1 MVETSKIA
9 DTKKPMVKSFFDSA
23 TSTITHVI
31 YEAAG
36 SECAIVDSVM
46 DFDPKSGR
54 LTTRSADQVID
65 FVRKHDLKAQWLLE
79 THAHADHISAAP
91 YLREQLG
98 GLIGI
103 GEGIKQVQKVFK
115 KVFNLEERFNADGE
129 QFDYLFV
136 KDEIFFIGNL
146 KVKAMHVPGHTPAD
160 MAYVVEGS
168 MVFVGDTLFMPDVGT
183 ARCDFPGGDAHIL
196 YQSVQK
202 LFSMPGETRL
212 FLCHD
217 YPPEERAPA
226 WETTVEEQR
235 KNNIQINATISET
248 DFVSK
253 RTARDATLDMPT
265 LILPSIQ
272 TNIQAGKLPEA
283 EDNGTK
289 YLKIP
294 INAL

>member
-1 MVETSKIA
+1 MAEITSVANAKE
-9 DTKKPMVKSFFDSA
+9 PMVKSFFDSA
-23 TSTITHVI
+23 TSTITHII
-31 YEAAG
+31 YEGAG

-46 DFDPKSGR
+46 DFDPKSGK
-54 LTTRSADQVID
+54 LTANSADQVID
-65 FVRKHDLKAQWLLE
+65 FVRSHDLKTQWLLE

-91 YLREQLG
+91 YLREHLG

-103 GEGIKQVQKVFK
+103 GDGIKKVQQVFK
-115 KVFNLEERFNADGE
+115 KVFNLEKRFNADGE
-129 QFDYLFV
+129 QFDHLFSE
-136 KDEIFFIGNL
+136 DEVFYIGNL
-146 KVKAMHVPGHTPAD
+146 NVKAMHVPGHTPAD
-160 MAYVVEGS
+160 MAYVVEDC
-168 MVFVGDTLFMPDVGT
+168 MAFVGDTLFMPDVGT

-202 LFSMPGETRL
+202 LFSMPGKTRL

-217 YPPEERAPA
+217 YPPEGRDPV

-235 KNNIQINATISET
+235 KHNIQINESISEA

-253 RTARDATLDMPT
+253 RTARDATLEMPT

-272 TNIQAGKLPEA
+272 INIQAGKLPEA

>member
-1 MVETSKIA
+1 MNEAKTPI
-9 DTKKPMVKSFFDSA
+9 VKSFFDAA

-31 YEAAG
+31 YQAKG

-46 DFDPKSGR
+46 DYEPKSGR
-54 LTTRSADQVID
+54 LTTTSADRVID
-65 FVRKHDLKAQWLLE
+65 FVRSQELNVQWLLE

-91 YLREQLG
+91 YLREKLG
-98 GLIGI
+98 GVIGI
-103 GEGIKQVQKVFK
+103 GESIKKVQSVFK
-115 KVFNLEERFNADGE
+115 KVFNLESGFNDDGNQFDHLFEDGE
-129 QFDYLFV
+129 
-136 KDEIFFIGNL
+136 IFYIGNL
-146 KVKAMHVPGHTPAD
+146 EVKAMHVPGHTPAD

-168 MVFVGDTLFMPDVGT
+168 TVFVGDTLFMPDVGT

-202 LFSMPGETRL
+202 LYSLPPDTRL

-217 YPPEERAPA
+217 YPPKGREPI
-226 WETTVEEQR
+226 WETTVGAER
-235 KNNIQINATISET
+235 KNNIQINESISESE
-248 DFVSK
+248 FVTK

-272 TNIQAGKLPEA
+272 TNIQAGQLPEA
-283 EDNGTK
+283 ENNGTS

>member
-1 MVETSKIA
+1 MAEIHIIA
-9 DTKKPMVKSFFDSA
+9 ETKKPIVKSFFDKG

-31 YEAAG
+31 YERTG

-54 LTTRSADQVID
+54 LTTQSADRVID
-65 FVRKHDLKAQWLLE
+65 FVRNNSLKAQWLLE

-98 GLIGI
+98 GLIAV
-103 GEGIKQVQKVFK
+103 GEGIKKVQKVFK
-115 KVFNLEERFNADGE
+115 KVFNLEARFNADGE
-129 QFDYLFV
+129 QFDYLFSE
-136 KDEIFFIGNL
+136 DEIFYIGNL
-146 KVKAMHVPGHTPAD
+146 RVKAMHVPGHTPAD
-160 MAYVVEGS
+160 VAYAVEDA
-168 MVFVGDTLFMPDVGT
+168 MIFVGDTLFMPDVGT

-202 LFSMPGETRL
+202 LFSLPPETRL

-217 YPPEERAPA
+217 YPPEGREPI
-226 WETTVEEQR
+226 WETTVGEERQ
-235 KNNIQINATISET
+235 NNIQINETISEAK
-248 DFVSK
+248 FVK
-253 RTARDATLDMPT
+253 RRLARDATLAMPA

-272 TNIQAGKLPEA
+272 INIQAGELPKA
-283 EDNGTK
+283 EGNGTQ

-294 INAL
+294 INAF

>member
-1 MVETSKIA
+1 MDQIKSITDSKTPI
-9 DTKKPMVKSFFDSA
+9 VKSFFDAA
-23 TSTITHVI
+23 TSTVTHVV
-31 YEAAG
+31 YQSAG
-36 SECAIVDSVM
+36 SHCAIIDSVM

-54 LTTRSADQVID
+54 LTSMSADRVIS
-65 FVRKHDLKAQWLLE
+65 FVQSHELKVQWLLE

-91 YLREQLG
+91 YLREHLG

-103 GEGIKQVQKVFK
+103 GESIKKVQSVFK
-115 KVFNLEERFNADGE
+115 KVFNLEAGFNDNGE
-129 QFDYLFV
+129 QFDRLFV
-136 KDEIFFIGNL
+136 DGETFHIGNL
-146 KVKAMHVPGHTPAD
+146 EVKAMHVPGHTPAD

-202 LFSMPGETRL
+202 LFSLPPETRL

-217 YPPEERAPA
+217 YPPNGREPI
-226 WETTVEEQR
+226 WETTVGEER
-235 KNNIQINATISET
+235 ESNIQINENISEAQ
-248 DFVSK
+248 FVEK
-253 RTARDATLDMPT
+253 RAARDATLDMPT

-272 TNIQAGKLPEA
+272 TNIQAGKLPKAEA
-283 EDNGTK
+283 NGTS

-294 INAL
+294 INVI

>member
-1 MVETSKIA
+1 MAETSMIA
-9 DTKKPMVKSFFDSA
+9 DAKKPMVKSFFDSG

-31 YEAAG
+31 YDSAG

-54 LTTRSADQVID
+54 LTAHSADQVID
-65 FVRKHDLKAQWLLE
+65 FVRSNNLQVQWLLE

-103 GEGIKQVQKVFK
+103 GEGIKQVQRVFK
-115 KVFNLEERFNADGE
+115 KVFNLEARFNADGE
-129 QFDYLFV
+129 QFDYLFSA
-136 KDEIFFIGNL
+136 DEVFYIGNL
-146 KVKAMHVPGHTPAD
+146 EVKAMHVPGHTPAD
-160 MAYVVEGS
+160 VAYVVEGG

-217 YPPEERAPA
+217 YPPKGRDPV
-226 WETTVEEQR
+226 WETTVAEQR
-235 KNNIQINATISET
+235 KNNIQINESISEAEY
-248 DFVSK
+248 VRK
-253 RTARDATLDMPT
+253 RTKRDATLEMPT
-265 LILPSIQ
+265 LILPAIQ

-283 EDNGTK
+283 EENGTQ

>member
-1 MVETSKIA
+1 MAETNTIA
-9 DTKKPMVKSFFDSA
+9 DAKKPIVKSFFDEA

-54 LTTRSADQVID
+54 LTSKSADQVID
-65 FVRKHDLKAQWLLE
+65 FVLSNGLKTQWLLE
-79 THAHADHISAAP
+79 THAHTDHISAAP
-91 YLREQLG
+91 YLREHLG
-98 GLIGI
+98 GLIGV
-103 GEGIKQVQKVFK
+103 GEGIKKVQNVFK
-115 KVFNLEERFNADGE
+115 KVFNLEERFNVDGE
-129 QFDYLFV
+129 QFDYLFSE
-136 KDEIFFIGNL
+136 DEIFYIGNL
-146 KVKAMHVPGHTPAD
+146 KVKAMPVPGHTPAD
-160 MAYVVEGS
+160 MAYFVEGR

-183 ARCDFPGGDAHIL
+183 ARCDFPGGDARIL

-202 LFSMPGETRL
+202 LFSLPPETRL

-217 YPPEERAPA
+217 YPPNGREPI
-226 WETTVEEQR
+226 WETTVDEER
-235 KNNIQINATISET
+235 KKNIQINESVSEAQ
-248 DFVSK
+248 FVEK
-253 RTARDATLDMPT
+253 RMARDATLDMPT

-272 TNIQAGKLPEA
+272 INIQAGELPKA